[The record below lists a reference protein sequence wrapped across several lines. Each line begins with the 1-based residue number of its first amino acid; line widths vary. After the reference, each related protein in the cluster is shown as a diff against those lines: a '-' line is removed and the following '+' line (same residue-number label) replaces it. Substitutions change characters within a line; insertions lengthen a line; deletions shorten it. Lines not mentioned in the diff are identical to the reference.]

1 MKLFYSN
8 NSPYARKIRIL
19 IDEKKVPVTLEKVVL
34 ADKNCTIHEYNPLA
48 KVPILVINDI
58 SIFDSPVIAEYLD
71 YKSGPLY
78 LIPSDFDKKILVK
91 RWEALADGLCDASV
105 AIMLE
110 KRRPISQQNT
120 DVFEKQM
127 RKIKL
132 SLQRLNEEIEGK
144 EYYLENTFSYADIA
158 VGCALGYVKLRYP
171 EIDFKSE
178 YLNLYHLHEELM
190 KRQSFQATAP
200 EPYL

>member
-34 ADKNCTIHEYNPLA
+34 ADKNCIIHEYNPLV
-48 KVPILVINDI
+48 KVPILVVNDI
-58 SIFDSPVIAEYLD
+58 SIFDSPVIAEYVD
-71 YKSGPLY
+71 HKSGPLY
-78 LIPSDFDKKILVK
+78 LMPSDFDKKILVK
-91 RWEALADGLCDASV
+91 RWEALSDGLCDAAV

-132 SLQRLNEEIEGK
+132 SLQRLNQEMEGK

-178 YLNLYHLHEELM
+178 YLNLYHLHELLM
-190 KRQSFQATAP
+190 KRPSFQATAP